1 MSYISLLLP
10 AFHLNTTDIS
20 EIVKQCG
27 IQFGL
32 SPDKFEIVEINDKS
46 PQINY
51 GIKFKESFLSLSSIE
66 DLIYQKDSMQTLT
79 EKTFESLHSMS
90 QKLNELINSFKEN
103 GNNEEFKKDLMSDN
117 IKLKELLVSQI
128 EYSDNFRLNTEKTL
142 NRIKDEFRTIVQEL
156 ETLKKKSNNKDDNNE
171 TIRNDG
177 EKNIFGDMSNN
188 NLNGSSNNIFG
199 VKSNKDKDKRSNEKN
214 DTFNYEYTIKT
225 TQNSNIYNGENID
238 LSEGWEKADDGF
250 CPKLCRQCD
259 KNGKCIKCKSGY
271 KIYDENENICHD
283 IVPNCKEYEGDED
296 NLICK
301 QCINNNF
308 FLAQEDNGTIICQE
322 NSKSDEYYNQTGLNY
337 RIKCHKQYTNCYK
350 CDSEMCKIC
359 KDNYKL
365 IDDVENGMIFCSP
378 NFKGNIENKS
388 RFVLSQ

>member
-128 EYSDNFRLNTEKTL
+128 EYSDNFRINTEKTL
-142 NRIKDEFRTIVQEL
+142 NRIKDEFKTIVQEL
-156 ETLKKKSNNKDDNNE
+156 ESLKKKSNNKEDNNSSNNIYNINNNNFGISNLIND
-171 TIRNDG
+171 TIGN
-177 EKNIFGDMSNN
+177 KINIGNNNINNNNVNQNSNINVNNNQTSENNN
-188 NLNGSSNNIFG
+188 NLNLPLK
-199 VKSNKDKDKRSNEKN
+199 V
-214 DTFNYEYTIKT
+214 
-225 TQNSNIYNGENID
+225 
-238 LSEGWEKADDGF
+238 
-250 CPKLCRQCD
+250 
-259 KNGKCIKCKSGY
+259 
-271 KIYDENENICHD
+271 
-283 IVPNCKEYEGDED
+283 
-296 NLICK
+296 NLIK
-301 QCINNNF
+301 
-308 FLAQEDNGTIICQE
+308 
-322 NSKSDEYYNQTGLNY
+322 
-337 RIKCHKQYTNCYK
+337 
-350 CDSEMCKIC
+350 
-359 KDNYKL
+359 
-365 IDDVENGMIFCSP
+365 
-378 NFKGNIENKS
+378 
-388 RFVLSQ
+388 

>member
-156 ETLKKKSNNKDDNNE
+156 ETLKKNQ
-171 TIRNDG
+171 I
-177 EKNIFGDMSNN
+177 
-188 NLNGSSNNIFG
+188 
-199 VKSNKDKDKRSNEKN
+199 
-214 DTFNYEYTIKT
+214 IKMIIIVVIIILIV
-225 TQNSNIYNGENID
+225 QIY
-238 LSEGWEKADDGF
+238 
-250 CPKLCRQCD
+250 
-259 KNGKCIKCKSGY
+259 
-271 KIYDENENICHD
+271 
-283 IVPNCKEYEGDED
+283 
-296 NLICK
+296 
-301 QCINNNF
+301 
-308 FLAQEDNGTIICQE
+308 
-322 NSKSDEYYNQTGLNY
+322 
-337 RIKCHKQYTNCYK
+337 
-350 CDSEMCKIC
+350 
-359 KDNYKL
+359 
-365 IDDVENGMIFCSP
+365 
-378 NFKGNIENKS
+378 
-388 RFVLSQ
+388 

>member
-90 QKLNELINSFKEN
+90 QRLNELINSFKEN

-156 ETLKKKSNNKDDNNE
+156 ETLKKKSNNKDDNNS
-171 TIRNDG
+171 
-177 EKNIFGDMSNN
+177 SNN
-188 NLNGSSNNIFG
+188 NINSTNLLISGIGFGNSGSENRINSGNNSNN
-199 VKSNKDKDKRSNEKN
+199 NPNN
-214 DTFNYEYTIKT
+214 
-225 TQNSNIYNGENID
+225 QNSNINPI
-238 LSEGWEKADDGF
+238 
-250 CPKLCRQCD
+250 
-259 KNGKCIKCKSGY
+259 
-271 KIYDENENICHD
+271 NENNNSSCLPLK
-283 IVPNCKEYEGDED
+283 V
-296 NLICK
+296 NLIK
-301 QCINNNF
+301 
-308 FLAQEDNGTIICQE
+308 
-322 NSKSDEYYNQTGLNY
+322 
-337 RIKCHKQYTNCYK
+337 
-350 CDSEMCKIC
+350 
-359 KDNYKL
+359 
-365 IDDVENGMIFCSP
+365 
-378 NFKGNIENKS
+378 
-388 RFVLSQ
+388 